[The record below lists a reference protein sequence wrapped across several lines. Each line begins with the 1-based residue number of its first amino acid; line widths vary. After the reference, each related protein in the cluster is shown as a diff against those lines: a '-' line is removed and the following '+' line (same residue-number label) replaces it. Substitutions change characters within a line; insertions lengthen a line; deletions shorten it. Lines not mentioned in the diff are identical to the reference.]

1 MTRAALLRIRTM
13 FEAADDLIYRDA
25 HNRATEGD
33 DFSYTEDETTLS
45 TIVDEAQ
52 AQVTKMLEATP

>member
-1 MTRAALLRIRTM
+1 M

-33 DFSYTEDETTLS
+33 DFSYTDDESTLS

-52 AQVTKMLEATP
+52 AHVTKMLEATP